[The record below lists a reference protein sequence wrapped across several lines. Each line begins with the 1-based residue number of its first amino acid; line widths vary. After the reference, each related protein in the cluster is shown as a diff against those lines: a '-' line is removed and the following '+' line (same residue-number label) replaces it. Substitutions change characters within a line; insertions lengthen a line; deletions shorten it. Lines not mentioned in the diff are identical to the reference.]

1 MIEDAERPESD
12 GDLEEESGTGSAS
25 PDVSD
30 EPEPQE
36 SSEQATDG
44 DASEAMADVPP
55 EGTNSTTRKE
65 NHTAKAESRSAVPP
79 TASTECG
86 GRGGVEKS
94 KGGDPMDVVGD
105 DQTQERFVSGRRDGV
120 EETRGRCDGGGH
132 KTEQETEGR
141 IDKGVEERKDCGPPG
156 YDVEKIHKESVV
168 AAGEMETGDVTG
180 EKVVVKKSHKKK
192 PRRMSYS
199 HKKKSSVQQ
208 QRPQGGGHMEGEGGG
223 KMVSAERD
231 VSNVENYDSV
241 CVCCVNCNCVN

>member
-1 MIEDAERPESD
+1 YRFKYAGWPVIGGRELISVGVFINAALPVLRFGRNYEVRMRELEQAVASPRPMESSLLGMIHARLLASRKELKAMRVGEDKFPYSFWTERLKQRLAEWYLRRSILRELIEDAERPESD

-120 EETRGRCDGGGH
+120 EETR
-132 KTEQETEGR
+132 
-141 IDKGVEERKDCGPPG
+141 
-156 YDVEKIHKESVV
+156 
-168 AAGEMETGDVTG
+168 
-180 EKVVVKKSHKKK
+180 
-192 PRRMSYS
+192 
-199 HKKKSSVQQ
+199 
-208 QRPQGGGHMEGEGGG
+208 
-223 KMVSAERD
+223 
-231 VSNVENYDSV
+231 
-241 CVCCVNCNCVN
+241 